1 MQRQGSFS
9 QAEYAGKKKQTRRD
23 KFLAEM
29 EQVVPWARLV
39 ERLRPFYP
47 KGERGRPPIGLER
60 MLRLYF
66 LQQWYGL
73 ADEALEDALY
83 DSQALRGF
91 AGIDLSVAAVPD
103 ATTVLNFRHWLEEH
117 DLTRALFDEVGAMLE
132 ERGLLMRQGTI
143 VDATIIA
150 APPSTK
156 NKSKARD
163 PEMHQTKKGN
173 QWHFGMKAHIGVDV
187 ASGVVHTVV
196 GTAANEADI
205 NQTAALLHGQE
216 EAVFADAGYTGADKR
231 PELEDRDVSWNIA
244 IKRSIIKA
252 LPKALRDLAEPVERA
267 LSQVRAWVEH
277 PFHIVKNLFRHKK
290 LRYRGLAKNTAQ
302 LHTLFALANLV
313 IVKKTLLAQRR
324 PDHTRTLS
332 LIPKTTQETRPQP
345 RFLPPRPLPT
355 GRAARKS
362 GVGRRTVSYP
372 RNVQCF
378 LSAHTFIFI
387 RINRYCRF
395 CELEPRRLGS
405 QKVQSRL
412 GFAAGNR
419 FPGVTS
425 KRGVAKVRK
434 GHGRACCS
442 LVRAAA
448 VGSASALN
456 QS

>member
-29 EQVVPWARLV
+29 EQLVPWVRLV
-39 ERLRPFYP
+39 DRLQPLYP

-60 MLRLYF
+60 MLRIYF

-91 AGIDLSVAAVPD
+91 AGIDLNRDAVPD
-103 ATTVLNFRHWLEEH
+103 ATTLLKFRHWLERHE
-117 DLTRALFDEVGAMLE
+117 LTRVLFEEVGTVLE

-156 NKSKARD
+156 NKSKSRD

-205 NQTAALLHGQE
+205 NQMAAVLHGQE
-216 EAVFADAGYTGADKR
+216 SAVFADAGYTGADKR
-231 PELEDRDVSWNIA
+231 PEHADREVSWNIA
-244 IKRSIIKA
+244 IKRSLIKA
-252 LPKALRDLAEPVERA
+252 LPERLRDWAQAVETA
-267 LSQVRAWVEH
+267 LSRIRAWVEH
-277 PFHIVKNLFRHKK
+277 PFHVVKNLFHHRK
-290 LRYRGLAKNTAQ
+290 LRYRGLIKNTAQ

-313 IVKKTLLAQRR
+313 IVKR
-324 PDHTRTLS
+324 
-332 LIPKTTQETRPQP
+332 
-345 RFLPPRPLPT
+345 
-355 GRAARKS
+355 
-362 GVGRRTVSYP
+362 
-372 RNVQCF
+372 
-378 LSAHTFIFI
+378 
-387 RINRYCRF
+387 
-395 CELEPRRLGS
+395 RRLPVS
-405 QKVQSRL
+405 N
-412 GFAAGNR
+412 F
-419 FPGVTS
+419 
-425 KRGVAKVRK
+425 
-434 GHGRACCS
+434 
-442 LVRAAA
+442 
-448 VGSASALN
+448 
-456 QS
+456 

>member
-1 MQRQGSFS
+1 MQLQGSFS

-39 ERLRPFYP
+39 ERLRPLYP

-60 MLRLYF
+60 MLRIHF

-73 ADEALEDALY
+73 ADGAMEDALY

-91 AGIDLSVAAVPD
+91 AGIDLTVAAVPEE
-103 ATTVLNFRHWLEEH
+103 TTILNFRHWLERHE
-117 DLTRALFDEVGAMLE
+117 LSQALFAEVSAMLE

-187 ASGVVHTVV
+187 ASGVVHTVT

-205 NQTAALLHGQE
+205 NQMAAVLHGAE
-216 EAVFADAGYTGADKR
+216 EDVFADAGYTGADKR
-231 PELEDRDVSWNIA
+231 PEHEDRDVSWNIA
-244 IKRSIIKA
+244 TKRSIIKA
-252 LPKALRDLAEPVERA
+252 LPRGLRELAEPVERA
-267 LSQVRAWVEH
+267 LAQVRALVEH

-290 LRYRGLAKNTAQ
+290 LRYRGLDKNTAQ

-313 IVKKTLLAQRR
+313 IVKKTLLVQ
-324 PDHTRTLS
+324 
-332 LIPKTTQETRPQP
+332 QY
-345 RFLPPRPLPT
+345 
-355 GRAARKS
+355 RA
-362 GVGRRTVSYP
+362 
-372 RNVQCF
+372 
-378 LSAHTFIFI
+378 
-387 RINRYCRF
+387 
-395 CELEPRRLGS
+395 
-405 QKVQSRL
+405 
-412 GFAAGNR
+412 
-419 FPGVTS
+419 
-425 KRGVAKVRK
+425 
-434 GHGRACCS
+434 
-442 LVRAAA
+442 
-448 VGSASALN
+448 
-456 QS
+456 

>member
-23 KFLAEM
+23 KFLGEM

-47 KGERGRPPIGLER
+47 KGERGRPPVGLER
-60 MLRLYF
+60 MLRIYF

-91 AGIDLSVAAVPD
+91 AGIDLSVATVPD

-117 DLTRALFDEVGAMLE
+117 DLTWALFDEVGVMLE

-143 VDATIIA
+143 PAFARTDATIIA

-156 NKSKARD
+156 NKSKSRD

-187 ASGVVHTVV
+187 ASGVVHTVT

-205 NQTAALLHGQE
+205 NQTAALLHGRE

-231 PELEDRDVSWNIA
+231 PELADRDVSWNIA

-252 LPKALRDLAEPVERA
+252 LPKVLRDLAEPVERA

-277 PFHIVKNLFRHKK
+277 PFHILKNLFRHRR

-313 IVKKTLLAQRR
+313 IVKKTLLA
-324 PDHTRTLS
+324 
-332 LIPKTTQETRPQP
+332 K
-345 RFLPPRPLPT
+345 
-355 GRAARKS
+355 A
-362 GVGRRTVSYP
+362 
-372 RNVQCF
+372 
-378 LSAHTFIFI
+378 
-387 RINRYCRF
+387 
-395 CELEPRRLGS
+395 
-405 QKVQSRL
+405 
-412 GFAAGNR
+412 
-419 FPGVTS
+419 
-425 KRGVAKVRK
+425 
-434 GHGRACCS
+434 
-442 LVRAAA
+442 
-448 VGSASALN
+448 
-456 QS
+456 